1 MAASGAASTGSK
13 MAYRTAEISEFGF
26 RELLPQA
33 PQALPLPEPA
43 KPQQAQQGQQEVEYG
58 AVQAQQ
64 QAEQRAADK
73 GSLSGDV
80 GHLHIQAAG
89 GYQAARAQAL
99 RRGTSASS
107 LRSCSS
113 GSLAIAGPQ
122 QQGAP
127 LGATAEQQQQQQEAQ
142 PSAWQRWF
150 GGGGK
155 KEEEEKLL
163 PVPMRSK

>member
-26 RELLPQA
+26 RELLPRA
-33 PQALPLPEPA
+33 PQALPPPEPA
-43 KPQQAQQGQQEVEYG
+43 KPQQAQHNGVQPSAGQQQQEPQA
-58 AVQAQQ
+58 AV
-64 QAEQRAADK
+64 AADK
-73 GSLSGDV
+73 GSLRADV

-89 GYQAARAQAL
+89 GYQAAREQAL
-99 RRGTSASS
+99 RRGSSASS
-107 LRSCSS
+107 LRSGGS
-113 GSLAIAGPQ
+113 GSLAAAGQQ
-122 QQGAP
+122 QQGAAP
-127 LGATAEQQQQQQEAQ
+127 AAPAEQQQLETQ

-150 GGGGK
+150 GGGSK

>member
-26 RELLPQA
+26 RELLPRA
-33 PQALPLPEPA
+33 PQALPPPEPA
-43 KPQQAQQGQQEVEYG
+43 KPQQAQHNGVQMPAGQQQQE
-58 AVQAQQ
+58 AQA
-64 QAEQRAADK
+64 AAADK
-73 GSLSGDV
+73 GSLCGDV

-89 GYQAARAQAL
+89 GYQAAREQAL
-99 RRGTSASS
+99 RRGSSASS
-107 LRSCSS
+107 LRSVSS
-113 GSLAIAGPQ
+113 SSLAAAAQQ
-122 QQGAP
+122 QQGAAP
-127 LGATAEQQQQQQEAQ
+127 AAPAEQQQLETQ

-150 GGGGK
+150 GGGSK